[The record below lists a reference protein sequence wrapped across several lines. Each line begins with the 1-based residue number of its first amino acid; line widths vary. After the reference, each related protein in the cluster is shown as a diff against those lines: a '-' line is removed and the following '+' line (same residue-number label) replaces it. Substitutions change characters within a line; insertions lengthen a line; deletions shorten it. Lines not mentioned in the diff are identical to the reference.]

1 MKPRAGPFL
10 LGYFSRM
17 LLILVQTSVN
27 TVTDE
32 ADLKMQ
38 VARGGDSRMALADT
52 QLEITLTAIHPIN
65 RRELIKLTRGAGP
78 E

>member
-10 LGYFSRM
+10 LAYFSRM

-27 TVTDE
+27 TDE
-32 ADLKMQ
+32 AVFKMQ

-52 QLEITLTAIHPIN
+52 PLKITLTAIHPIN
-65 RRELIKLTRGAGP
+65 FRGFITLTSEGGP
-78 E
+78 G